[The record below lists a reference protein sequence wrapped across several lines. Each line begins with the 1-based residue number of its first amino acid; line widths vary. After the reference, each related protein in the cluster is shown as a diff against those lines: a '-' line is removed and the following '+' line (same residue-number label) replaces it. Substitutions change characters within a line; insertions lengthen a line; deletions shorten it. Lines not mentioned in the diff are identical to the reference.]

1 MIDITKYLK
10 NIREQVDQELD
21 QQLPRTSDA
30 PARLHEAMRYSVFA
44 GGKRFR
50 PALCIASC
58 EALGGSMEAALLPAV
73 AIEAL
78 HTYTLI
84 HDDLPAMDDDDMRRG
99 KPSSHKAFDEGTA
112 ILAGDALLT
121 FAFALLGKTG
131 NARLVQELA
140 DATGSLGTIGGQQ
153 DDLDGKEKHISQEQ
167 VLSIH
172 QRKTAALF
180 RVSCRIGAIAAK
192 ASEKDTD
199 NLGLF
204 GENLGV
210 AFQLLDDVCDDDPVT
225 MNVFSRDE
233 VLELA
238 KTYEQAS
245 FEMLEN
251 MSGDASQLRALAQF
265 TYASFN
271 L

>member
-1 MIDITKYLK
+1 MTLTKNYLDS
-10 NIREQVDQELD
+10 IRTQVDQELD
-21 QQLPRTSDA
+21 QQLPRASDA
-30 PARLHEAMRYSVFA
+30 PARLHEAMRYSIFA

-58 EALGGSMEAALLPAV
+58 EALGGSIKEALITAC

-121 FAFALLGKTG
+121 IAFELLGKTG

-140 DATGSLGTIGGQQ
+140 EATGSVGTIGGQQ
-153 DDLDGKEKHISQEQ
+153 DDLDAKGTTISKEQ

-180 RVSCRIGAIAAK
+180 RVSCRMGAIVAN
-192 ASEKDTD
+192 ASENDID
-199 NLGLF
+199 QMGLF
-204 GENLGV
+204 AEHLGV
-210 AFQLLDDVCDDDPVT
+210 AFQLLDDVCDSDPVT
-225 MNVFSRDE
+225 MNVFTKDE
-233 VLELA
+233 ARELA
-238 KTYEQAS
+238 EKYEQAS
-245 FEMLEN
+245 YDTLEKLT
-251 MSGDASQLRALAQF
+251 GDTSQLKALAEF